1 MLRAKRRRMHR
12 TNRASMGFITLAV
25 LLLFG
30 VLTYKTVALDK
41 QTSQYQTTI
50 DGYKKDIKKLEQEKE
65 DIEELKEYVET
76 DSYIE
81 EMAREKLGLVYK
93 DEVIFQA
100 DDADE

>member
-12 TNRASMGFITLAV
+12 TNRASMGFITLAG

-50 DGYKKDIKKLEQEKE
+50 DGYKKDIKKLGRICLDTQRAFPSKSS
-65 DIEELKEYVET
+65 IH
-76 DSYIE
+76 
-81 EMAREKLGLVYK
+81 RN
-93 DEVIFQA
+93 
-100 DDADE
+100 